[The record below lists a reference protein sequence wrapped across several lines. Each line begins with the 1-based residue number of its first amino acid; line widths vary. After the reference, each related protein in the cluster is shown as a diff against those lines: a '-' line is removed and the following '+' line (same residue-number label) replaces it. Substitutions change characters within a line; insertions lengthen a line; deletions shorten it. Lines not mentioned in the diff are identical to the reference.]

1 MNRRHFLGYS
11 TASLLAGSLGC
22 STLLASAPAHAANP
36 TGWRMPDEGEP
47 HAATWLAFAASEA
60 IWGRKLLAGARDSQ
74 ARIAEAIAG
83 YETVNLLVREQDYDL
98 AYRLCGAAA
107 NLVVAPLDDL
117 WLRDSGPV
125 FVEDAQ
131 GQRAAIDFNFNGWG
145 NKQAHSHDAE
155 LAARVAAHTRTPL
168 LNTRLVLEGGGIEV
182 DGEGSA
188 IITESCVLNP
198 NRNPG
203 VSKAACEAE
212 LKRLLGLQK
221 IIWLPGIAGRDIT
234 DGHTDFYARFAG
246 PGVVVVHS
254 DTDPASYDY
263 AVTRRHL
270 AILKAATDARGRKL
284 QLIVIPGARSTRPRY
299 RNADFAAGYVNF
311 YVCNHAVI
319 APQFGDTRADR
330 YCRDALR
337 DAFPDRDVVQL
348 DIDAIAAGGGGI
360 HCLTQQQPA

>member
-11 TASLLAGSLGC
+11 SASLLA
-22 STLLASAPAHAANP
+22 STLGSSTLFASLPAQAANSS
-36 TGWRMPDEGEP
+36 WRMPDEGEP
-47 HAATWLAFAASEA
+47 HAATWMAFGASEA
-60 IWGRKLLAGARDSQ
+60 IWGRKLLGGVRDSQ
-74 ARIAEAIAG
+74 ARIAEAIAD
-83 YETVNLLVREQDYDL
+83 YETVNLLVREQEYEL
-98 AYRLCGAAA
+98 AYRLCGGAA
-107 NLVVAPLDDL
+107 NLVVTPLDDL

-125 FVEDAQ
+125 FVEDAK
-131 GQRAAIDFNFNGWG
+131 GQRAAINFNFNGWG
-145 NKQAHSHDAE
+145 KKQNHANDAKV
-155 LAARVAAHTRTPL
+155 AARVAAHSRTPL

-182 DGEGSA
+182 DGEGTA
-188 IITESCVLNP
+188 IITESCVLNR

-203 VSKAACEAE
+203 LSKAACEAE

-221 IIWLPGIAGRDIT
+221 IVWLPGIAGRDIT

-254 DTDPASYDY
+254 DTDPASFDY

-270 AILKAATDARGRKL
+270 EILKTATDAKGRKL
-284 QLIVIPGARSTRPRY
+284 QLVVIPGARSTRPRY
-299 RNADFAAGYVNF
+299 RNADFAAGYINF

-319 APQFGDTRADR
+319 APQFGDTRADS

-337 DAFPDRDVVQL
+337 DVFPDREVVQL

-360 HCLTQQQPA
+360 HCTTQQQPA